1 MINQFFGSFR
11 VIGKANRIKSVKL
24 LIILML
30 VVLLELLSIGLIVP
44 ILSGL
49 FNTEHN
55 LANFDKIFIF
65 SENFFPGHNQVI
77 IFALLFLFVITFKII
92 LLIYFD
98 YITQKYCR
106 EINVDICLKAYSY
119 FLYAPWEEILSK
131 DKKSLIIDNYVRWR
145 VVDPLLFLQTVRA
158 VPTAKT
164 RLDDIVYSELRQ
176 ELGTHDMVEIITEN
190 RELIMDKVTIAS
202 NEETNK
208 YGIEVID
215 VRIRRVDLPR
225 ENESS
230 IYARMEAER
239 KRQANKFRSEG
250 EEEAQK
256 IRAATDRDKT
266 VILANAYKEAQKIR
280 GEGEAKALDIYA
292 SSFSKSPDFYE
303 FTRTL
308 EAYEKVIDEKTML
321 VLPGDS
327 KLFKQLTK

>member
-1 MINQFFGSFR
+1 MKKFSIGILVLIALFALSTMIMVDETEQIVILQFGKPVRTIKEPGLNWKFPAPFQTSNSFEKR
-11 VIGKANRIKSVKL
+11 
-24 LIILML
+24 
-30 VVLLELLSIGLIVP
+30 LLEYDVP
-44 ILSGL
+44 
-49 FNTEHN
+49 
-55 LANFDKIFIF
+55 
-65 SENFFPGHNQVI
+65 P
-77 IFALLFLFVITFKII
+77 
-92 LLIYFD
+92 
-98 YITQKYCR
+98 
-106 EINVDICLKAYSY
+106 
-119 FLYAPWEEILSK
+119 EEILSK

-145 VVDPLLFLQTVRA
+145 IIDPLLFLQTVRA

-176 ELGTHDMVEIITEN
+176 ELGTHDMVEIITET
-190 RELIMDKVTIAS
+190 RELIMEKVTKAS
-202 NEETNK
+202 NEETSK

-225 ENESS
+225 ENEAS

-266 VILANAYKEAQKIR
+266 VILAEAYKKSQLIR

-292 SSFSKSPDFYE
+292 ASYSKDSDFYE

-308 EAYEKVIDEKTML
+308 ETYEKVIDKKTTL

-327 KLFKQLTK
+327 KLFKGLTQ

>member
-1 MINQFFGSFR
+1 MKKFSIGVIVLIALFALSTIIIVDETEQIVILQFGKPIRTIKEPGLNWKFPAPFQTSNSFEKR
-11 VIGKANRIKSVKL
+11 
-24 LIILML
+24 
-30 VVLLELLSIGLIVP
+30 LLEYDVP
-44 ILSGL
+44 
-49 FNTEHN
+49 
-55 LANFDKIFIF
+55 
-65 SENFFPGHNQVI
+65 P
-77 IFALLFLFVITFKII
+77 
-92 LLIYFD
+92 
-98 YITQKYCR
+98 
-106 EINVDICLKAYSY
+106 
-119 FLYAPWEEILSK
+119 EEILSK

-145 VVDPLLFLQTVRA
+145 ITDPLLFLQTVRA

-176 ELGTHDMVEIITEN
+176 ELGTHDMVEIITET
-190 RELIMDKVTIAS
+190 RELIMEKVTKAS
-202 NEETNK
+202 NEETSK

-225 ENESS
+225 ENEAS

-266 VILANAYKEAQKIR
+266 VILAEAYKKSQQIR

-292 SSFSKSPDFYE
+292 ASYSKDSDFYE

-308 EAYEKVIDEKTML
+308 ETYEKVIDKKTTL

-327 KLFKQLTK
+327 KLFKGLTQ

>member
-1 MINQFFGSFR
+1 MKNISLAI
-11 VIGKANRIKSVKL
+11 VA
-24 LIILML
+24 
-30 VVLLELLSIGLIVP
+30 VLLLFGLSTIIMVDETEQIVILQFGKPVRTIKAPGLNWKLPAPIQTANSFEKRLLEYDVP
-44 ILSGL
+44 
-49 FNTEHN
+49 
-55 LANFDKIFIF
+55 
-65 SENFFPGHNQVI
+65 P
-77 IFALLFLFVITFKII
+77 
-92 LLIYFD
+92 
-98 YITQKYCR
+98 
-106 EINVDICLKAYSY
+106 
-119 FLYAPWEEILSK
+119 EEILSK
-131 DKKSLIIDNYVRWR
+131 DKKSLIIDNYVRWKI
-145 VVDPLLFLQTVRA
+145 VDPLLFLQTVKA

-190 RELIMDKVTIAS
+190 RELIMDKVTKAS
-202 NEETNK
+202 NEETSK
-208 YGIEVID
+208 YGIQVVD

-266 VILANAYKEAQKIR
+266 VILAEAYKTSQLIR

-292 SSFSKSPDFYE
+292 SSFSKDPAFYE

-308 EAYEKVIDEKTML
+308 ETYEKIIDKKTTL

-327 KLFKQLTK
+327 KLFKDLTK

>member
-1 MINQFFGSFR
+1 MKKFSIGILVLIALFALSTIIMVDETEQIVILQFGKPIRTIKEPGLNWKFPAPFQTSNSFEKR
-11 VIGKANRIKSVKL
+11 
-24 LIILML
+24 
-30 VVLLELLSIGLIVP
+30 LLEYDVP
-44 ILSGL
+44 
-49 FNTEHN
+49 
-55 LANFDKIFIF
+55 
-65 SENFFPGHNQVI
+65 P
-77 IFALLFLFVITFKII
+77 
-92 LLIYFD
+92 
-98 YITQKYCR
+98 
-106 EINVDICLKAYSY
+106 
-119 FLYAPWEEILSK
+119 EEILSK

-145 VVDPLLFLQTVRA
+145 IIDPLLFLQTVRA

-176 ELGTHDMVEIITEN
+176 ELGTHDMVEIITET
-190 RELIMDKVTIAS
+190 RGLIMENVTKAS
-202 NEETNK
+202 NEETSK

-225 ENESS
+225 ENEAS

-266 VILANAYKEAQKIR
+266 VILAEAYKKSQQIR

-292 SSFSKSPDFYE
+292 ASYSKDSDFYE

-308 EAYEKVIDEKTML
+308 ETYEKVIDKKTTL

-327 KLFKQLTK
+327 KLFKGLTQ

>member
-1 MINQFFGSFR
+1 MKNYILILGAILIAFVLSTIIIVDETEQMVILQFGKPVRTIKEPGLNYKLPAPFQTSNSFEKR
-11 VIGKANRIKSVKL
+11 
-24 LIILML
+24 
-30 VVLLELLSIGLIVP
+30 LLEYDVP
-44 ILSGL
+44 
-49 FNTEHN
+49 
-55 LANFDKIFIF
+55 
-65 SENFFPGHNQVI
+65 P
-77 IFALLFLFVITFKII
+77 
-92 LLIYFD
+92 
-98 YITQKYCR
+98 
-106 EINVDICLKAYSY
+106 
-119 FLYAPWEEILSK
+119 EEVLSK
-131 DKKSLIIDNYVRWR
+131 DKKSLIMDNYVRWR
-145 VVDPLLFLQTVRA
+145 IVDPLLFLQTVRA

-190 RELIMDKVTIAS
+190 RELIMDKVTKAS
-202 NEETNK
+202 NEETSK
-208 YGIEVID
+208 YGIEVVD

-266 VILANAYKEAQKIR
+266 VILADAYKRAQQIR

-308 EAYEKVIDEKTML
+308 EAYEKIIDKKTMF
-321 VLPGDS
+321 VLPGDA
-327 KLFKQLTK
+327 KLFKELTK

>member
-1 MINQFFGSFR
+1 MKRISIVFFGLAVLIVFSTMIMVDETEQIVILQFGKPVRTIKDPGLNFKLPGPIQISNSFEKR
-11 VIGKANRIKSVKL
+11 
-24 LIILML
+24 
-30 VVLLELLSIGLIVP
+30 LLEYDVP
-44 ILSGL
+44 
-49 FNTEHN
+49 
-55 LANFDKIFIF
+55 
-65 SENFFPGHNQVI
+65 P
-77 IFALLFLFVITFKII
+77 
-92 LLIYFD
+92 
-98 YITQKYCR
+98 
-106 EINVDICLKAYSY
+106 
-119 FLYAPWEEILSK
+119 EEILSR

-145 VVDPLLFLQTVRA
+145 ITDPLLFLQTVRA

-176 ELGTHDMVEIITEN
+176 ELGTHDMVEIITET

-202 NEETNK
+202 NEETSK

-225 ENESS
+225 ENEAS

-266 VILANAYKEAQKIR
+266 VIMAEAYKKAQIIR
-280 GEGEAKALDIYA
+280 GEGEAEALDIYA
-292 SSFSKSPDFYE
+292 SSFSKDTEFYE
-303 FTRTL
+303 FLRTL
-308 EAYEKVIDEKTML
+308 ETYEKVIDKKTTL

-327 KLFKQLTK
+327 KLFKMLTQ